1 MTISVLTATY
11 NAAAQLP
18 RLIESLRSQTDRNF
32 EWIVVDGASTDGT
45 VDLIRSAG
53 DLVIHWISEPDFGIY
68 HALNKG
74 LALAQGDYYLV
85 VGSDDVLDPG
95 AIERYQQAADATRA
109 DIISAP
115 VWADG
120 RLMVPRRT
128 LSCLRSGP
136 PLVSGH
142 SVGALIRKDLHR
154 ELGAYSRQYPIAADT
169 LFLLR
174 ALRAGKRFSYI
185 DQPAGTFGTGGASG
199 TDVLGALSESFRAN
213 VEIHGLWPLHF
224 AFFTLRVL
232 KNSRRIGRQQ
242 MRMAEKND
250 R

>member
-18 RLIESLRSQTDRNF
+18 HLIESLRSQTDRDF

-45 VDLIRSAG
+45 VDLLKSAY

-74 LALAQGDYYLV
+74 LALAHGDYYLV

-95 AIERYQQAADATRA
+95 AIERYRQAAATTQA

-115 VWADG
+115 VWADR
-120 RLMVPRRT
+120 RLMVPRRPP
-128 LSCLRSGP
+128 SWLRSGP

-142 SVGALIRKDLHR
+142 SGGALIRKDLHR
-154 ELGAYSRQYPIAADT
+154 ELGPYSRQYPIAADT

-185 DQPAGTFGTGGASG
+185 DQPAGSFGTGGVSG
-199 TDVLGALSESFRAN
+199 SDVLGALSESFRAN
-213 VEIHGLWPLHF
+213 VEVRGAWPLHF
-224 AFFTLRVL
+224 AFFILRVL
-232 KNSRRIGRQQ
+232 KNGRRIGRQQ
-242 MRMAEKND
+242 MRVAEND